1 MSTLNRSGFSLFVI
15 FTSHGCSGLGGGGGF
30 GPLKWLR
37 TSKSRRLVC
46 RVKAVIGFSGKVC
59 DGTGSFSIRCQFL
72 CNRHVIFGL

>member
-1 MSTLNRSGFSLFVI
+1 MVVQGWGGGR
-15 FTSHGCSGLGGGGGF
+15 GGGGEGGRGEGF

-59 DGTGSFSIRCQFL
+59 DRTGSFSIRCQFL